1 MRSRRVNAQ
10 RTGRKRL
17 DIKKLLEGF
26 ARHFTLS
33 RPKRQQHGPALFC
46 NNSRSG
52 VILETTTT
60 ARRSFRF
67 ACTPEEIPV
76 AEEMLRLQGFRFEE
90 DPFFAPARRLVEGP
104 SPLGNSLA
112 GFFGLIYIQ
121 DRASM
126 LPPVALNPPKGASV
140 LDMCASP
147 GSKTSQLAW
156 LVGPRGMVLGNEPSP
171 VRLANLRRN
180 LHVMGLT
187 QTVTCCRSGENIPLP
202 DASWDYIQLDPPCSG
217 WGTVEKNPRVMD
229 IWKNNKV
236 APLIRLQKDL
246 LREAARLLRPGGVM
260 VYSTCTTDVE
270 ENEKQVL
277 FAREEL
283 GLRLEAL
290 DDVPG
295 FDLQAPQGCEGVWCL
310 NPKPGDTQGFFVAR
324 LRKEGSPEGPLPHA
338 EHPVIAEVADE
349 KQLRAQGLDPR
360 RVHAEIGF
368 FGQSLHALPIP
379 ALAML
384 PEELHWQGLYMGK
397 TGRNG
402 ELRLSP
408 RVRIEGPGP
417 HLDLEGEEGLQLISG
432 LLKGQSLPAPSSVP
446 AEARA
451 VLLRWNGMP
460 LGRLNVK
467 NKRLIWSER

>member
-1 MRSRRVNAQ
+1 
-10 RTGRKRL
+10 
-17 DIKKLLEGF
+17 
-26 ARHFTLS
+26 
-33 RPKRQQHGPALFC
+33 
-46 NNSRSG
+46 
-52 VILETTTT
+52 
-60 ARRSFRF
+60 
-67 ACTPEEIPV
+67 
-76 AEEMLRLQGFRFEE
+76 MLRLQGFRFEE

-104 SPLGNSLA
+104 FPLGNSLA

-126 LPPVALNPPKGASV
+126 LPPVALDPPKGSSV

-156 LVGPRGMVLGNEPSP
+156 LVGPQGMVLGNEPSP

-229 IWKNNKV
+229 IWKDNKV

-283 GLRLEAL
+283 GLMLEAL

-310 NPKPGDTQGFFVAR
+310 NPKIGDT
-324 LRKEGSPEGPLPHA
+324 
-338 EHPVIAEVADE
+338 
-349 KQLRAQGLDPR
+349 
-360 RVHAEIGF
+360 
-368 FGQSLHALPIP
+368 
-379 ALAML
+379 
-384 PEELHWQGLYMGK
+384 
-397 TGRNG
+397 
-402 ELRLSP
+402 
-408 RVRIEGPGP
+408 
-417 HLDLEGEEGLQLISG
+417 
-432 LLKGQSLPAPSSVP
+432 
-446 AEARA
+446 
-451 VLLRWNGMP
+451 
-460 LGRLNVK
+460 
-467 NKRLIWSER
+467 

>member
-1 MRSRRVNAQ
+1 
-10 RTGRKRL
+10 
-17 DIKKLLEGF
+17 
-26 ARHFTLS
+26 
-33 RPKRQQHGPALFC
+33 
-46 NNSRSG
+46 
-52 VILETTTT
+52 
-60 ARRSFRF
+60 
-67 ACTPEEIPV
+67 
-76 AEEMLRLQGFRFEE
+76 MLRLQDFRFEE

-104 SPLGNSLA
+104 FPLGNSLA

-126 LPPVALNPPKGASV
+126 LPPVALDPPKGASV

-156 LVGPRGMVLGNEPSP
+156 LVGPQGMVLGNEPSP

-229 IWKNNKV
+229 IWKDNKV

-283 GLRLEAL
+283 GLTLEAL

-310 NPKPGDTQGFFVAR
+310 NPKIGDTQGFFVAR
-324 LRKEGSPEGPLPHA
+324 LRKEGTPTGPVPQT
-338 EHPVIAEVADE
+338 ERPVIAEVAGE
-349 KQLRAQGLDPR
+349 AQLRAQGLDPR
-360 RVHAEIGF
+360 RVHAEIGL

-379 ALAML
+379 ALSLL
-384 PEELHWQGLYMGK
+384 PEDLHWQGLYMGK
-397 TGRNG
+397 TGKNG

-408 RVRIEGPGP
+408 RVRIDGPGP
-417 HLDLEGEEGLQLISG
+417 KLDLEGEEGLRLISG

-446 AEARA
+446 ADARA
-451 VLLRWNGMP
+451 VLLRWNGLA